1 MEKNYDHLGSEDKI
15 YAQWEASGLM
25 RADETSDKPPFV
37 IALPPP
43 NVTGQLHLGHAAMLA
58 IEDVLIRF
66 KRMTGHESLWIPGTD
81 HAAIATENVV
91 IKHLG
96 IKSREE
102 LSREQFMD
110 EARKFAADSHD
121 TIVNQTKKMGAWLD
135 WSREVYTFD
144 EARNFAVNTIFKQ
157 LYDDGLIVRGHR
169 MINWSTGAQSVI
181 ADDELEWEDR
191 VESFY
196 YLKCGEFI
204 IGTARAETKCSDSPV
219 IVNPH
224 GTYVRV
230 KAEGGSK
237 KGETLVLS
245 KHAWEK
251 DKVFENLRKN
261 YEVAEE
267 VTGRDLVGQKFE
279 YETYA
284 GMRKFWVI
292 ADNVIDMEKG
302 TGAMTIS
309 ASHSEDDYEL
319 ATRLDLKELF
329 FTKIDLNGKMTDIAG
344 PCEGMEIEVARKE
357 SAKIMAEKNLLVAEN
372 KNYSHRVPLCY
383 RSNCVIEPMVSQ
395 QWFVAV
401 DKEYTDKWTGEK
413 TTLKKIT
420 QDAVRDSHVKIIP
433 DRFNKTYFHWI
444 DNLRDW
450 CISRQIWWG
459 HRIPV
464 WYDEAGNVHLPREQ
478 KIILARHGETNA
490 GKNKIVQGFSDVLT
504 EKGKAQSGE
513 LAEFLK
519 NKGITKII
527 SSAHLRAKE
536 TAEVVAQKLNLDI
549 EFWEEFNG
557 IDFGDIAGM
566 PQIPGKLA
574 IERSTEAGTGE
585 NTRQVFKRVEKG
597 WERLKQE
604 ESDGKILVVAHRSI
618 LSALEAVRNGK
629 NETTFL
635 DNRRKNEN
643 ADFGYWGEITVLQ
656 DPKGDNLTQDEDT
669 LDTWFSS
676 ALWPFSPLGWPSCAE
691 ASEGGPNDFNKFY
704 PSHVLETG
712 HDIIFFWVAR
722 MIMFGRYATGKY
734 PFHTTYLHG
743 LVCDEH
749 GKKMSKSKGNGIDPL
764 DVIEKFG
771 ADPVRLSLVIGS
783 SPGNPI
789 PLGEAKISG
798 YRNFVNKLWN
808 AGRFAAMQ
816 NSKFKIQNS
825 KKSPPKSLADRWIYH
840 RFSQVSREVTEH
852 LEKYEISA
860 AGDQIYHFVW
870 GEFCDWYLEV
880 QKAEPNAEFL
890 AWIYME
896 ILTLVHPLCPF
907 ITEKLY
913 QIFWGE
919 AESLMNREYPKIDF
933 KDTEAVNLFTKVQEI
948 VTEIRKVR
956 TEKGLNPKDKIVAK
970 ISTGTVD
977 SRLIANLQDA
987 VEIIKTLANLS
998 DCEIAEKCEKPD
1010 NAAVVLAVGMEIFV
1024 EIPFDAGAEKT
1035 RLEKEI
1041 TELQKKI
1048 GMLEGRLSNK
1058 SYVDKAPEA
1067 LVTQTKGELESSKNE
1082 LAKLEE
1088 ELGKL

>member
-15 YAQWEASGLM
+15 YAQWEVSGLM
-25 RADETSDKPPFV
+25 RADEKSEKPPFV

-58 IEDVLIRF
+58 IEDILIRF
-66 KRMTGHESLWIPGTD
+66 KKMTGHESLWIPGTD

-96 IKSREE
+96 LKSREE

-144 EARNFAVNTIFKQ
+144 EARNHAVNTIFKM
-157 LYDDGLIVRGHR
+157 LYDDGLVVRGHR
-169 MINWSTGAQSVI
+169 MINWSTGAQSVL
-181 ADDELEWEDR
+181 ADDELEWDER
-191 VESFY
+191 AEPFY
-196 YLKCGEFI
+196 YIKCGEFI
-204 IGTARAETKCSDSPV
+204 IGTARSETKCSDSPV

-224 GTYVRV
+224 GIYVRI
-230 KAEGGSK
+230 KNKEQRTENK
-237 KGETLVLS
+237 NGETLILS

-251 DKVFENLRKN
+251 EKVFENLRQE
-261 YEVAEE
+261 YEVVEE
-267 VTGRDLVGQKFE
+267 LEGRDLVGQKFE

-309 ASHSEDDYEL
+309 AAHSEDDYEL

-329 FTKIDLNGKMTDIAG
+329 FTKIDLDGKMTDIAG
-344 PCEGMEIEVARKE
+344 PCEGMAIEAARKE
-357 SAKIMAEKNLLVAEN
+357 SAKIMEEMGILIAVN
-372 KNYSHRVPLCY
+372 KNYVHRVPLCY
-383 RSNCVIEPMVSQ
+383 RSSCVVEPMISQ

-401 DKEYTDKWTGEK
+401 DKEFTDKWTGKK

-420 QDAVRDSHVKIIP
+420 QEAVREDHVKIIP
-433 DRFNKTYFHWI
+433 DRFNKIYFHWI

-464 WYDEAGNVHLPREQ
+464 YYCADCEAENV
-478 KIILARHGETNA
+478 
-490 GKNKIVQGFSDVLT
+490 F
-504 EKGKAQSGE
+504 
-513 LAEFLK
+513 
-519 NKGITKII
+519 
-527 SSAHLRAKE
+527 
-536 TAEVVAQKLNLDI
+536 
-549 EFWEEFNG
+549 
-557 IDFGDIAGM
+557 
-566 PQIPGKLA
+566 
-574 IERSTEAGTGE
+574 
-585 NTRQVFKRVEKG
+585 VEKPDKCTCG
-597 WERLKQE
+597 
-604 ESDGKILVVAHRSI
+604 S
-618 LSALEAVRNGK
+618 
-629 NETTFL
+629 T
-635 DNRRKNEN
+635 
-643 ADFGYWGEITVLQ
+643 
-656 DPKGDNLTQDEDT
+656 NLTQDEDT

-676 ALWPFSPLGWPSCAE
+676 ALWPFSPLGWPDE
-691 ASEGGPNDFNKFY
+691 EDPDYQKFY

-798 YRNFVNKLWN
+798 YRNFVNKMWN

-825 KKSPPKSLADRWIYH
+825 EKSPPKSLADRWIYH
-840 RFSQVSREVTEH
+840 RFSQISREVTQH

-870 GEFCDWYLEV
+870 GEFCDWYLEA
-880 QKAEPNAEFL
+880 QKAEPNPAFL
-890 AWIYME
+890 SWIFGE
-896 ILTLVHPLCPF
+896 ILALVHPLCPF
-907 ITEKLY
+907 ITEKLF
-913 QIFWGE
+913 QIFAGE
-919 AESLMNREYPKIDF
+919 DKSLMNVDYPRENFEDA
-933 KDTEAVNLFTKVQEI
+933 EALDLFTKVQAI

-956 TEKGLNPKDKIVAK
+956 SDKRLNPKDKIVVK
-970 ISTGTVD
+970 ISTGTVETQNFA
-977 SRLIANLQDA
+977 SLQGA

-1010 NAAVVLAVGMEIFV
+1010 NAVVVLAAGMEIFV
-1024 EIPFDAGAEKT
+1024 EIPFDEAVEKL

-1041 TELQKKI
+1041 AELQKKI

-1067 LVTQTKGELESSKNE
+1067 LVNQTKGELEGAKNE
-1082 LAKLEE
+1082 LSKLKE
-1088 ELGKL
+1088 ELGKI